1 MDYSVFDWTQRQYRV
16 YRDQRP
22 APIMADAPRCAPG
35 ERPVLG
41 MVDVN
46 SAICVVPSDAQFVAW
61 SPSAVGRVSRLAS
74 GMAGVPAG
82 MDRRAGSPNLG
93 GW

>member
-1 MDYSVFDWTQRQYRV
+1 MNYSVFDWTTRQYRV

-35 ERPVLG
+35 ERAVLG

-61 SPSAVGRVSRLAS
+61 RSSAVGRVSRLAS
-74 GMAGVPAG
+74 GMAGVPART
-82 MDRRAGSPNLG
+82 DRRTGSPNLG
-93 GW
+93 